1 MTLHSLE
8 LQSRIY
14 KLIEYELEEALE
26 AICFNPFHFQ
36 MKSRAFRLVSKF
48 LPKVQCKEALDLM
61 SLHPTHTLPPVFAS
75 HYTCMAMHVIFR
87 QLSSIK

>member
-26 AICFNPFHFQ
+26 AICSNLFPF
-36 MKSRAFRLVSKF
+36 
-48 LPKVQCKEALDLM
+48 PNEVQ
-61 SLHPTHTLPPVFAS
+61 SV
-75 HYTCMAMHVIFR
+75 
-87 QLSSIK
+87 